1 MVGAKL
7 EGRKHRKRMWIPEE
21 RINLDCA
28 PKRLHG
34 GSTFELCLG
43 GCIGGTGWGVGDGG
57 NFPSKQKN
65 SVYTMKQGK
74 EQTYHGISPRLV
86 TIKVFSPLSK

>member
-7 EGRKHRKRMWIPEE
+7 EGRKPRKGMWVPEE

-34 GSTFELCLG
+34 GGTFELCLG
-43 GCIGGTGWGVGDGG
+43 GCIGGTG
-57 NFPSKQKN
+57 FQASREIA
-65 SVYTMKQGK
+65 YTMKQGK
-74 EQTYHGISPRLV
+74 EQTYHGFHLGW
-86 TIKVFSPLSK
+86 